1 MHFSS
6 FLSKPII
13 FKNWIQ
19 IEENCCYFR
28 STCFDVMRT
37 GFSLL
42 FLGVVWTES
51 LRSQIILQLPL
62 GQCTFKGKNKVGIDL
77 FAVSW
82 HLCKQQHSLCL
93 HWDITSL
100 WADTP
105 VYQMVITTFMRNAKW
120 AVGKA
125 FIPYI
130 FFKYKYTENNQLKC
144 HKNTEG
150 GRTILLPH
158 YIKPQSRW
166 PFLKGRL
173 FEQNC
178 SRKLRLS
185 YSQVTFE
192 DIKIKIKIKD
202 VKD

>member
-1 MHFSS
+1 
-6 FLSKPII
+6 
-13 FKNWIQ
+13 
-19 IEENCCYFR
+19 
-28 STCFDVMRT
+28 MRT

-62 GQCTFKGKNKVGIDL
+62 GQRTFKGKTKL
-77 FAVSW
+77 A
-82 HLCKQQHSLCL
+82 LPCL
-93 HWDITSL
+93 LSVDTYANSSTHCAYTETSL

-105 VYQMVITTFMRNAKW
+105 VYQMVITTFMRKAKW

-130 FFKYKYTENNQLKC
+130 FFKYKYTKNNQLKC

-158 YIKPQSRW
+158 YKPQSRW